1 MQSKS
6 NQVRPISQSSGVA
19 REEAK
24 GGQAPLKLY
33 CVYIFAV
40 HIFIGQLFN
49 FHQNTNIIDI
59 ILVFAFGDFFH
70 CLLLLYEQQ
79 TVFETAQIYKI
90 FPGSAPRSIPAY
102 TTAFAVRFKVS
113 IPLLQIGIATP
124 SSILYIIAQHCPLF
138 PTAPALLS
146 QWSSTLFLFRSAA
159 FTQRYMLMKK
169 NISRHI

>member
-24 GGQAPLKLY
+24 GGWVPLKLY
-33 CVYIFAV
+33 CIYIFAV

-49 FHQNTNIIDI
+49 SCHNTNIIDI

-102 TTAFAVRFKVS
+102 ATAFAVRFKVN
-113 IPLLQIGIATP
+113 
-124 SSILYIIAQHCPLF
+124 SSPVVQDSHTQLYFVHYC
-138 PTAPALLS
+138 
-146 QWSSTLFLFRSAA
+146 STLSFVLYSSCPPFLVVLYTFPVQVSCLHH
-159 FTQRYMLMKK
+159 MLIKK
-169 NISRHI
+169 NISSHI